1 MNKPFKFRY
10 ARLLSGLFLASCL
23 ALLLMGLLSTGGWH
37 QFWHGRN
44 QRTLLVRDEVTD
56 GGLHLEDSTTT
67 LMRSKRVLVKGARVE
82 LLGQTIGMVDEL
94 WLGSENGE
102 PWPDHE
108 PLDERCR
115 IIGKVNIYGDFAR
128 LVGATSKVTL
138 REDLGGFGGVYL
150 DVSPGTGS
158 LEEAGPLTIG
168 FASSARTKMED
179 VFEKL
184 KPQVAE
190 LGKLIKGIH
199 EDVKPFVE
207 KDGHLQKSL
216 EAVAEIKPAMTQ
228 ADVTL
233 KSLKDALESYK
244 LTDAQKKNYAAT
256 LESVAQVMKAL
267 DEGRIETKFPEFR
280 RVEQE
285 FAQACKD
292 LAEACRELSQT
303 NEAAQRTWLLRSRM
317 DEINKE
323 KGGSATGA
331 PGGKPPARSDSK
343 PLIKPR

>member
-1 MNKPFKFRY
+1 
-10 ARLLSGLFLASCL
+10 
-23 ALLLMGLLSTGGWH
+23 
-37 QFWHGRN
+37 
-44 QRTLLVRDEVTD
+44 
-56 GGLHLEDSTTT
+56 
-67 LMRSKRVLVKGARVE
+67 
-82 LLGQTIGMVDEL
+82 
-94 WLGSENGE
+94 
-102 PWPDHE
+102 
-108 PLDERCR
+108 
-115 IIGKVNIYGDFAR
+115 
-128 LVGATSKVTL
+128 
-138 REDLGGFGGVYL
+138 
-150 DVSPGTGS
+150 
-158 LEEAGPLTIG
+158 
-168 FASSARTKMED
+168 MED

-184 KPQVAE
+184 KPQVAD
-190 LGKLIKGIH
+190 LGKLVKGIH

-244 LTDAQKKNYAAT
+244 LTDVQKKNYAAT

-267 DEGRIETKFPEFR
+267 NDGRIEAKFPEFKK
-280 RVEQE
+280 VEQE

-303 NEAAQRTWLLRSRM
+303 NEAAQRTWLLRGKV
-317 DEINKE
+317 DEISKE

-331 PGGKPPARSDSK
+331 PASKPPARGDSK